1 MKSAKGLI
9 ISFVV
14 LVAIG
19 ALAAW
24 GYASWKKPNDT
35 QRYRTAILSR
45 GDVAQTVSATGT
57 LNPVR
62 VVSVGTQVSGTVNK
76 LYVDFNSQVKQG
88 DILLELN
95 TDLTQAKLAQSQ
107 ASLNSANAKLALAQT
122 KAKRM
127 KELFQQ
133 QYISRQ
139 ELDDA
144 EADVV
149 ANIAQKA
156 QAQAQVQTDSI
167 NVANT
172 VIRSPVSGVVIDRSV
187 DEGQTVAASFQT
199 PTLIKI
205 AQDLTKMQINA
216 SFSEADLGKLA
227 IGQTASFRVDAFPN
241 QSYEGTVRQIRLN
254 PTTQQNVVTYDVVI
268 DVANPELKLLPGMTA
283 YVDIV
288 LQERNDVLVVPNA
301 ALRFKPPVDEAAKK
315 QNAANNSGNK
325 GEGRSANAGGTS
337 EAGKSGRKGGRGGA
351 KVYVLEAGVLKEVRF
366 KAGISDGKFTEV
378 LGDKLTEGTA
388 VVIGDSQNT
397 ASKDVKAGPSPM
409 RGF

>member
-1 MKSAKGLI
+1 MKLSKRLV
-9 ISFVV
+9 ISLVV
-14 LVAIG
+14 VVAV
-19 ALAAW
+19 AVLAFW
-24 GYASWKKPNDT
+24 GYSTWKKPVDS
-35 QRYRTAILSR
+35 QRYRTLTLGR

-62 VVSVGTQVSGTVNK
+62 VVSVGTQVSGTVEK
-76 LYVDFNSQVKQG
+76 LYVDFNSQVKENQV
-88 DILLELN
+88 LLELN

-107 ASLNSANAKLALAQT
+107 ASLNSANAKLALSQT

-127 KELFQQ
+127 RELFQQ

-149 ANIAQKA
+149 ANIALKA
-156 QAQAQVQTDSI
+156 QVQAQVQTDSI

-216 SFSEADLGKLA
+216 SFSEADLGKLKT
-227 IGQTASFRVDAFPN
+227 GQTASFRVDAFPN
-241 QSYEGTVRQIRLN
+241 ENYQGVVRQIRLN

-268 DVANPELKLLPGMTA
+268 DVANPDLKLLPGMTA

-288 LQERNDVLVVPNA
+288 LEERSNVLLVPNA
-301 ALRFKPPVDEAAKK
+301 ALRFKPTIAKDK
-315 QNAANNSGNK
+315 KAVATNTDTVKTA
-325 GEGRSANAGGTS
+325 
-337 EAGKSGRKGGRGGA
+337 RKGGRSGMA
-351 KVYVLEAGVLKEVRF
+351 KVYTVVQGELKDIKF
-366 KAGISDGKFTEV
+366 KTGISDGKFTEV
-378 LGDKLTEGTA
+378 LGSELKEGTS
-388 VVIGDSQNT
+388 VVVSDSQSTT
-397 ASKDVKAGPSPM
+397 AKAAPM
-409 RGF
+409 RGL

>member
-1 MKSAKGLI
+1 MKLSKRLV
-9 ISFVV
+9 ISLVV
-14 LVAIG
+14 VVAV
-19 ALAAW
+19 AVLAFW
-24 GYASWKKPNDT
+24 GYSTWKKPVDS
-35 QRYRTAILSR
+35 QRYRTLTLGR

-62 VVSVGTQVSGTVNK
+62 VVSVGTQVSGTVEK
-76 LYVDFNSQVKQG
+76 LYVDFNSQVKENQV
-88 DILLELN
+88 LLELN

-107 ASLNSANAKLALAQT
+107 ASLNSANAKLALSQT

-127 KELFQQ
+127 RELFQQ

-149 ANIAQKA
+149 ANIALKA
-156 QAQAQVQTDSI
+156 QVQAQVQTDSI

-216 SFSEADLGKLA
+216 SFSEADLGKLKT
-227 IGQTASFRVDAFPN
+227 GQTASFRVDAFPN
-241 QSYEGTVRQIRLN
+241 ENYQGVVRQIRLN

-288 LQERNDVLVVPNA
+288 LEERSNVLLVPNA
-301 ALRFKPPVDEAAKK
+301 ALRFKPTVAKDK
-315 QNAANNSGNK
+315 KAVATNTDTVKTA
-325 GEGRSANAGGTS
+325 
-337 EAGKSGRKGGRGGA
+337 RKGGRSGMA
-351 KVYVLEAGVLKEVRF
+351 KVYTVVQGELKDIKF
-366 KAGISDGKFTEV
+366 KTGISDGKFTEV
-378 LGDKLTEGTA
+378 LGSELKEGTS
-388 VVIGDSQNT
+388 VVVSDSQSTT
-397 ASKDVKAGPSPM
+397 AKAAPM
-409 RGF
+409 RGL

>member
-1 MKSAKGLI
+1 MKLSSRHVL
-9 ISFVV
+9 SSVMV
-14 LVAIG
+14 LVIG
-19 ALAAW
+19 VLAYW
-24 GYASWKKPNDT
+24 GYSTWKKPVDN
-35 QRYRTAILSR
+35 QRYRTVVIAR

-62 VVSVGTQVSGTVNK
+62 VVSVGTQVSGTVKK
-76 LYVDFNSQVKQG
+76 LYVDFNAQVKEGQ
-88 DILLELN
+88 ILLELN

-107 ASLNSANAKLALAQT
+107 AALNSANAKLALAQT
-122 KAKRM
+122 KAARM
-127 KELFQQ
+127 KTLFQQ

-149 ANIAQKA
+149 ANLAQKA

-172 VIRSPVSGVVIDRSV
+172 VIRSPVAGVVIDRSV

-216 SFSEADLGKLA
+216 SFSEADLGKLKT
-227 IGQTASFRVDAFPN
+227 GQAASFRVDAFPN
-241 QSYEGTVRQIRLN
+241 ENYQGIVRQIRLN

-268 DVANPELKLLPGMTA
+268 DVANPDLKLLPGMTA

-288 LQERNDVLVVPNA
+288 LDERNDVIVVPNA
-301 ALRFKPPVDEAAKK
+301 ALRFKPTFATSKDK
-315 QNAANNSGNK
+315 NASATK
-325 GEGRSANAGGTS
+325 TEVARST
-337 EAGKSGRKGGRGGA
+337 RKGGRSGMA
-351 KVYVLEAGVLKEVRF
+351 KVYTLVQGQPKEVKF
-366 KAGISDGKFTEV
+366 KTGISDGKLTEV
-378 LGDKLTEGTA
+378 LGDGLKEGVT
-388 VVIGDSQNT
+388 VIVGDSQSTNN
-397 ASKDVKAGPSPM
+397 KDAKAPSPM

>member
-1 MKSAKGLI
+1 MKLSKRLV
-9 ISFVV
+9 ISLVV
-14 LVAIG
+14 VVSVAV
-19 ALAAW
+19 LAFW
-24 GYASWKKPNDT
+24 GYSTWKKPVDS
-35 QRYRTAILSR
+35 QRYRTLTLGR

-62 VVSVGTQVSGTVNK
+62 VVSVGTQVSGTVEK
-76 LYVDFNSQVKQG
+76 LYVDFNSQVKENQV
-88 DILLELN
+88 LLELN

-107 ASLNSANAKLALAQT
+107 ASLNSANAKLALSQT

-127 KELFQQ
+127 RELFQQ

-149 ANIAQKA
+149 ANMAQKA
-156 QAQAQVQTDSI
+156 QVQAQVQTDSI

-216 SFSEADLGKLA
+216 SFSEADLGKLKT
-227 IGQTASFRVDAFPN
+227 GQTASFRVDAFPN
-241 QSYEGTVRQIRLN
+241 ENYQGVVRQIRLN
-254 PTTQQNVVTYDVVI
+254 PTTLQNVVTYDVVI
-268 DVANPELKLLPGMTA
+268 DVANPDLKLLPGMTA

-288 LQERNDVLVVPNA
+288 LEERSNVLLVPNA
-301 ALRFKPPVDEAAKK
+301 ALRFKPTIAKDK
-315 QNAANNSGNK
+315 KAVATNTDTVKTA
-325 GEGRSANAGGTS
+325 
-337 EAGKSGRKGGRGGA
+337 RKGGRSGMA
-351 KVYVLEAGVLKEVRF
+351 KVYTVVQGELKDIKF
-366 KAGISDGKFTEV
+366 KTGISDGKFTEV
-378 LGDKLTEGTA
+378 LGDELKEGA
-388 VVIGDSQNT
+388 LVVVSDSQSTT
-397 ASKDVKAGPSPM
+397 AKDAKAQPM
-409 RGF
+409 RGL

>member
-1 MKSAKGLI
+1 MKLSIRLV
-9 ISFVV
+9 ISLVV
-14 LVAIG
+14 VVAV
-19 ALAAW
+19 AVLAFW
-24 GYASWKKPNDT
+24 GYSTWKKPVDS
-35 QRYRTAILSR
+35 QRYRTLTLSR
-45 GDVAQTVSATGT
+45 GDVAQSVSATGT

-62 VVSVGTQVSGTVNK
+62 VVSVGTQVSGTVEK
-76 LYVDFNSQVKQG
+76 LYVDFNSQVKENQV
-88 DILLELN
+88 LLELN
-95 TDLTQAKLAQSQ
+95 TDLTHAKLAQSQ
-107 ASLNSANAKLALAQT
+107 ASLNSANAKLALSQT

-127 KELFQQ
+127 RELFQQ

-156 QAQAQVQTDSI
+156 QVQAQVQTDSI

-216 SFSEADLGKLA
+216 SFSEADLGKLKT
-227 IGQTASFRVDAFPN
+227 GQTASFRVDAFPN
-241 QSYEGTVRQIRLN
+241 ENYQGVVRQIRLN
-254 PTTQQNVVTYDVVI
+254 PTTLQNVVTYDVVI

-288 LQERNDVLVVPNA
+288 LEERSNVLLVPNA
-301 ALRFKPPVDEAAKK
+301 ALRFKPTIAKDK
-315 QNAANNSGNK
+315 KAVATNTDTVK
-325 GEGRSANAGGTS
+325 T
-337 EAGKSGRKGGRGGA
+337 GRKGGRSGMA
-351 KVYVLEAGVLKEVRF
+351 KVYTVVQGELKDIKF
-366 KAGISDGKFTEV
+366 KTGISDGKFTEV
-378 LGDKLTEGTA
+378 LGDGLKEDMS
-388 VVIGDSQNT
+388 VVVSDSQSTT
-397 ASKDVKAGPSPM
+397 AKDAKAQPM
-409 RGF
+409 RGI